1 MRDEEEKIG
10 RIPVGFKLIT
20 YKSKVWR
27 SPTWATKQ
35 FVPTE
40 GFKDSSDGLRVT
52 VPSKGFTRS
61 SFAVLSKFLSVT
73 FKWFKLNLYQI
84 K

>member
-27 SPTWATKQ
+27 SPTCPTYQLA
-35 FVPTE
+35 PTE
-40 GFKDSSDGLRVT
+40 GFKDSSDGL
-52 VPSKGFTRS
+52 
-61 SFAVLSKFLSVT
+61 
-73 FKWFKLNLYQI
+73 
-84 K
+84 